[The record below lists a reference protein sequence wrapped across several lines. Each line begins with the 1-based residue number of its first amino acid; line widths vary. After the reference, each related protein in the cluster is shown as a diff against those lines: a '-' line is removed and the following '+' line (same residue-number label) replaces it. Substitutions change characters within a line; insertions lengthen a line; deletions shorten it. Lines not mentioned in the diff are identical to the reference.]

1 MIEKPCKNCFIIWA
15 SDKLIQTYHTYCYQ
29 AKILVWRHSQANWET
44 YFLLDDLF
52 LVQWGGKYYIW
63 VFFYIVGCQPILQLG
78 INQSYNYLFYLFNIL
93 QTFCQSRCASLA
105 QFSSESELEKIV
117 NEIRSLSLP
126 QSGRRFILDSISS
139 GMLKLYLLKSFKNKK
154 KIHFIVFV

>member
-1 MIEKPCKNCFIIWA
+1 MSQRQIDTDISHLLLSSKNFSLKTQPSKLRNVLFIGRSIF
-15 SDKLIQTYHTYCYQ
+15 SPMQVNITYGFFST
-29 AKILVWRHSQANWET
+29 S
-44 YFLLDDLF
+44 LD
-52 LVQWGGKYYIW
+52 V
-63 VFFYIVGCQPILQLG
+63 
-78 INQSYNYLFYLFNIL
+78 NQSDSYYLFNIL

-154 KIHFIVFV
+154 KRYILQFLFNSFSLKKDIIY